1 MSVHRTRSDD
11 TVSRM
16 LRALGAAELAVAA
29 AAFLFTC
36 TIVSLNAGLRYL
48 ANSSIIWSE
57 EAALLATNIFVFV
70 GAAVIFKARADVAV
84 SYFLEKMSSRT
95 AAWMEFATFAA
106 AAIFLGV
113 MAVQAILL
121 WPLQRFTSTFILDI
135 SRFWFT
141 VPLIW
146 GTASMCLTS
155 LVFAARRFAANGR
168 GRFERLPPFV
178 AAPVEPE

>member
-1 MSVHRTRSDD
+1 MTSHHTRTDD
-11 TVSRM
+11 AVSRA
-16 LRALGAAELAVAA
+16 LRALGAVELVVAA

-36 TIVSLNAGLRYL
+36 GLVSLNAGLRYL
-48 ANSSIIWSE
+48 ANSSIVWSE
-57 EAALLATNIFVFV
+57 EGALLATNIFVFV

-84 SYFLEKMSSRT
+84 SYFLEKMSARA

-113 MAVQAILL
+113 MAVQALLL

-146 GTASMCLTS
+146 GAVSMCLTS
-155 LVFAARRFAANGR
+155 FAFAIRRFEAIGR
-168 GRFERLPPFV
+168 GEFGRMPPFV